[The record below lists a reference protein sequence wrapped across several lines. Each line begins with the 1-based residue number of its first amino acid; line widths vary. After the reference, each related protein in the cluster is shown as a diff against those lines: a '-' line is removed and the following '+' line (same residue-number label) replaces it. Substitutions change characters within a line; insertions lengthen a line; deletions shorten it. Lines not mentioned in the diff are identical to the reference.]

1 MTFLWY
7 NPADDAQGARHATS
21 AERPSGRPCAT
32 SINPRKQKMKT
43 AKKRL
48 ASFLSTLM
56 AAGSLLA
63 AFEHVAHDAVSLNG
77 DWEMAYLPYA
87 RESVKP
93 PTFAGADTGRT
104 CARRSAKRG

>member
-7 NPADDAQGARHATS
+7 NPADDAQGARNATS

-32 SINPRKQKMKT
+32 GTNPRKQKMKT

-48 ASFLSTLM
+48 ASFLSALM

-77 DWEMAYLPYA
+77 DWEMAYLPYGPGPV
-87 RESVKP
+87 SFVLNKP
-93 PTFAGADTGRT
+93 SPPK
-104 CARRSAKRG
+104 SALPIPFT